1 VYIYVCVYNM
11 LFMNYAYQHELI
23 TNRGVNPELVLS
35 YWPIT
40 RNRLQ
45 SFRLLKINNWL
56 RNRVPR
62 LTEGYLVTS
71 CETGYPDWL
80 LEKKNNNK
88 TSLMKKKKK
97 ENFLNE
103 RKLEYIYI

>member
-1 VYIYVCVYNM
+1 MLVYIYVCVYNM

-62 LTEGYLVTS
+62 LTKAYTVIQGKTVYS
-71 CETGYPDWL
+71 DRL
-80 LEKKNNNK
+80 LEKKNVVD
-88 TSLMKKKKK
+88 
-97 ENFLNE
+97 
-103 RKLEYIYI
+103 